1 MSEKFCLK
9 WKDFPHNTSRSFSN
23 LREEDNFHDVT
34 IVCDDLK
41 QLGAHKVILSS
52 GSEYFKSIFNQNKHS
67 HSHLLLCLSDIS
79 SYELEQVL
87 DFLYLGEVNVFQEQL
102 HRFLNI
108 GMRLKLEGLLKDQ
121 KHSTLNETGSMKQG
135 TFFNEEILVSIDK
148 NQFSTPELKIQSKV
162 KQSTLNETGSMKQGT
177 PFNEEIL
184 MNIDQNQFDNP
195 ELQIQSKVS
204 VPENS
209 SFEEV
214 ETLVTSYLI
223 KHDNGLFACSLCG
236 KFGTKHRGD
245 MKNHIETHLDGVR
258 FSCPV
263 CEKNFR

>member
-9 WKDFPHNTSRSFSN
+9 WKDFQHNTSRSFSN

-41 QLGAHKVILSS
+41 QLGALKAILSS
-52 GSEYFKSIFNQNKHS
+52 GSEYFKSIFKQNKHS

-102 HRFLNI
+102 DRFLNI
-108 GMRLKLEGLLKDQ
+108 SMRLKLEGLLKDQ
-121 KHSTLNETGSMKQG
+121 
-135 TFFNEEILVSIDK
+135 
-148 NQFSTPELKIQSKV
+148 

-177 PFNEEIL
+177 PFKEEIP
-184 MNIDQNQFDNP
+184 MNVDQNQFDNP
-195 ELQIQSKVS
+195 ELKTQSKVS
-204 VPENS
+204 VPGNS

-236 KFGTKHRGD
+236 KFGTKQRGD

-258 FSCPV
+258 FSCPI